1 MAINLSRN
9 TRLWVSTV
17 KTGHDNTNTFEIP
30 VQDGY
35 SLSQGVSTSDV
46 SVEEAGPTPARG
58 SRRFNESQEPV
69 DWSFTTYMNPY
80 FSTNTYLVDMIMWQA
95 LANAKNAVTDFSAG
109 AGTVTGTPSAFN
121 IDFTNNSAHELVK
134 LYLYFKIDSQSY
146 IVSDAQVG
154 QAEVSVDISDIGMT
168 AWSGQGLDYSPIPNP
183 TFMDTDGSNGLA
195 YVNDLGTIDK
205 YVKIGAGK
213 EYLIN
218 KLTIMELNS
227 DASGSGDATLNNYA
241 IPITGASVSINN
253 NITYLTPSTLS
264 EVDSPIGSFTGSFD
278 VSGSVEAYLKDNP
291 GSTGAIGSG
300 NEYGSAE
307 LLQHMLSGV
316 STSVTNAANLVLY
329 IGGKGASTQ
338 QAIIT
343 IPYAQLSVP
352 EVSVDDVVSTS
363 FEFKGIPQDANMLS
377 GDEITIDFKHS
388 SSV

>member
-17 KTGHDNTNTFEIP
+17 NTGHDNSNTFEIP

-58 SRRFNESQEPV
+58 SRRFNESQDPV
-69 DWSFTTYMNPY
+69 DWSFNTYMNPY

-95 LANAKNAVTDFSAG
+95 LANAKGAAADFSAG
-109 AGTVTGTPSAFN
+109 SGTVTGTPSQFS
-121 IDFTNNSAHELVK
+121 IDFTNNSAHELVS
-134 LYLYFKIDSQSY
+134 LYLYFKIDNQTY
-146 IVSDAQVG
+146 LVSDAQVS
-154 QAEVSVDISDIGMT
+154 QAEVSVDIADIGMT
-168 AWSGQGLDYSPIPNP
+168 AWSGQGLKYSPIANP
-183 TFMDTDGSNGLA
+183 TFMDSDGANGLA
-195 YVNDLGTIDK
+195 YVNTAGTADK
-205 YVKIGAGK
+205 YVKIGVGK

-227 DASGSGDATLNNYA
+227 DASGSGNSTFNNYA
-241 IPITGASVSINN
+241 IPITGASVTINN

-264 EVDSPIGSFTGSFD
+264 EVDSPIGSYTGSFD

-291 GSTGAIGSG
+291 GATGAIGGG
-300 NEYGSAE
+300 NEYSSAE
-307 LLQHMLSGV
+307 LLEHMLGGV

-343 IPYAQLSVP
+343 IPNAQLSVP